1 MAVAIDTALLSSV
14 DFSGLIRVE
23 TTRDNDFV
31 EFVFS
36 FQDSS
41 NFYAVYS
48 SKSGTNQGPGLGRYY
63 ALNQQIL
70 KVSYQITIP
79 MEINLF
85 MKEVFELQFLSL
97 E

>member
-23 TTRDNDFV
+23 TTRYNDFV

-48 SKSGTNQGPGLGRYY
+48 SKFGSNQGPWKIVRVKSTNLGGLESGMNFIG
-63 ALNQQIL
+63 NQA
-70 KVSYQITIP
+70 KTS
-79 MEINLF
+79 F
-85 MKEVFELQFLSL
+85 
-97 E
+97 

>member
-1 MAVAIDTALLSSV
+1 MLEELHQFRNSRIKEKKFTKEVYSLAVAIDTALLSSV

-48 SKSGTNQGPGLGRYY
+48 SKSGT
-63 ALNQQIL
+63 
-70 KVSYQITIP
+70 K
-79 MEINLF
+79 
-85 MKEVFELQFLSL
+85 
-97 E
+97 